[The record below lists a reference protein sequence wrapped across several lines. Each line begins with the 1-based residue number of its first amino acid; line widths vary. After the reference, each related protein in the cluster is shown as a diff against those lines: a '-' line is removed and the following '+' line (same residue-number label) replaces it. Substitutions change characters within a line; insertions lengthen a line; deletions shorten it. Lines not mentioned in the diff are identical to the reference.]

1 MSPVN
6 HFFAYLYRLRFIRRW
21 SLMRNAV
28 PESVAEHSFQVA
40 LLAHAL
46 CSIGREV
53 FGADVPTER
62 IVTLA
67 LFHDAEEVITGDIPT
82 PVKHHDDHILGSLRA
97 IEALARER
105 LLGMVPPA
113 LAATY
118 RPLLGAGQR
127 DAGLLRW
134 VRAADKLDAYLKCA
148 MEVAVGNREFA
159 VAQRQLRETLRGLAM
174 PEVDYFLE
182 HFAPSFEKTL
192 DELTE

>member
-1 MSPVN
+1 MN

-40 LLAHAL
+40 VLAHAL
-46 CSIGREV
+46 CTIGRQV
-53 FGADVPTER
+53 FGRAVPTER
-62 IVTLA
+62 VVTLA

-82 PVKHHDDHILGSLRA
+82 PVKHHNAELLRSLRQV
-97 IEALARER
+97 EALASER
-105 LLGMVPPA
+105 LLGMVPDP
-113 LAATY
+113 LLETY
-118 RPLLGAGQR
+118 RPLLHGPER
-127 DAGLLRW
+127 DPDLLAW
-134 VRAADKLDAYLKCA
+134 VKAADKLDAYLKCA
-148 MEVAVGNREFA
+148 MELAVGNREFA
-159 VAQRQLRETLRGLAM
+159 IAKRQLEQTLRELGL